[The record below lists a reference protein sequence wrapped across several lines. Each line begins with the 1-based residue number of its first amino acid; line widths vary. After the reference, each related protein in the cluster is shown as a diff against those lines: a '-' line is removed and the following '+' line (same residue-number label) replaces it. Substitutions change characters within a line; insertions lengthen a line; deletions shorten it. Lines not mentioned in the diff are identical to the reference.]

1 MGVRSREVAGRMI
14 IYREGGGWQVEE
26 VSLKKMM
33 GRLNNIEY
41 KNIELVQG
49 KREDLK

>member
-14 IYREGGGWQVEE
+14 IYREGGWQVEE